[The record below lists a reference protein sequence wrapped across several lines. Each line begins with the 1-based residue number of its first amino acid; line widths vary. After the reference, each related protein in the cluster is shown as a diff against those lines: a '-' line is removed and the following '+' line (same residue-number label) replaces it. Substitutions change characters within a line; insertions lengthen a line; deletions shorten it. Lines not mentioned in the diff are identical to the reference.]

1 LTRRGLGSTRLTT
14 LIIIGTHVTILDQGT
29 TQEGATVSFR
39 LDADDL
45 SRNGRLDTFRIEW
58 PGYTA
63 VGTLRQGN
71 VVLGCSHEDD

>member
-1 LTRRGLGSTRLTT
+1 MGPPAASYVPTVSRRNGEHST
-14 LIIIGTHVTILDQGT
+14 
-29 TQEGATVSFR
+29 TVSFR

-45 SRNGRLDTFRIEW
+45 NRNGRLDTFRIEW
-58 PGYTA
+58 PGYIA